1 MSTPFGA
8 LKLDPLFLA
17 KDLPGIGDRSN
28 RWQIVSAFL
37 KTSEGRAERLV
48 ENRKGILILV
58 AVPDRPHSGAIY
70 LYSDRTRSFYML
82 GFNREDDFSAA
93 EFETI
98 LQSYNLEQYISQGV
112 PSECRPPERW
122 RHTAHHRPRRNWYRG
137 GQKKTALATVR
148 VPGVS

>member
-17 KDLPGIGDRSN
+17 KDLPGIGGRSN

-70 LYSDRTRSFYML
+70 LYSNRTRSFYML
-82 GFNREDDFSAA
+82 RFDREDDFTAP

-98 LQSYNLEQYISQGV
+98 FQSYNLEQYISQDI
-112 PSECRPPERW
+112 PSERRASQRW
-122 RHTAHHRPRRNWYRG
+122 RHTAHYRPRRERHLG
-137 GQKKTALATVR
+137 IKRKLLLQ
-148 VPGVS
+148 